1 MTTTS
6 EFYKYALT
14 EGDILGVNVFFV
26 VSVLSLIVGIIVIGL
41 GIIVIRAR
49 PSDQKNQILALILG
63 LEGIGLIGSISS
75 MTSTLP
81 DSAK

>member
-49 PSDQKNQILALILG
+49 PSDQKIRFLHSFSDLREL
-63 LEGIGLIGSISS
+63 
-75 MTSTLP
+75 
-81 DSAK
+81 D